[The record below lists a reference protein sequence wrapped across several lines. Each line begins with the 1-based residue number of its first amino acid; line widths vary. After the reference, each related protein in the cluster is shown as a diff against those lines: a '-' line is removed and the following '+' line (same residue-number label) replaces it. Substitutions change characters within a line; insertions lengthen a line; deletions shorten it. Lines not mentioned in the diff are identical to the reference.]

1 MASKNIHAG
10 EFPDQVLLDLGFE
23 DGNQVG
29 LMVNNST
36 NTKVSLIEEIYLSES
51 KAQYDK
57 IIELLETETTNDL
70 TQVKRAFI
78 LPMHN
83 VSTERL
89 KAALKEHK
97 ISVTN
102 DYEKADF
109 IIPHTNF
116 YDTYTQVDNIPT
128 NKLVFKIYNGY
139 FSNEHR
145 QAVSDYHSDT
155 GNNVI
160 LEKRALGDYS
170 QYQIEYTS
178 APYDSFCFSKMSI
191 VLAKM
196 VEDGELQ
203 VIETDTILN
212 QSANRVPMT
221 EELMEDLKKM
231 IDNYDPS
238 DEELEMAGKI
248 IPTIDP
254 TGEPYLLYTYASF
267 LDEKSYQYTRNKDV
281 QYWLRKYDISELS
294 RCNAEQAIKYFE
306 AKDMLDSRCFRALEV
321 QCRQEIQIHN
331 RELYTFKVQVKPE
344 YRKYMK

>member
-1 MASKNIHAG
+1 MASKNVHAG
-10 EFPDQVLLDLGFE
+10 EFPDQAIIDLGFE
-23 DGNQVG
+23 DGNSVG
-29 LMVNNST
+29 FMVGNMD
-36 NTKVSLIEEIYLSES
+36 IEEIYLSES

-57 IIELLETETTNDL
+57 IIELLETETTSDL
-70 TQVKRAFI
+70 TTVKRAFI

-116 YDTYTQVDNIPT
+116 YDTYTQVDNIPQ
-128 NKLVFKIYNGY
+128 NKMMFKLYNGY

-145 QAVSDYHSDT
+145 QAVQDYHSDT

-160 LEKRALGDYS
+160 LDKRALDGHS
-170 QYQIEYTS
+170 QWNLEYVS

-191 VLAKM
+191 ILAKM

-221 EELMEDLKKM
+221 KELMEDIKKM
-231 IDNYDPS
+231 IDGYDVS

-254 TGEPYLLYTYASF
+254 AGEPFLLYEYSDF
-267 LDEKSYQYTRNKDV
+267 LENKSYQYTRNKDV
-281 QYWLRKYDISELS
+281 QYWLQKHRILDLAN
-294 RCNAEQAIKYFE
+294 CNAEQAIKYFE
-306 AKDMLDSRCFRALEV
+306 DKNMLDSRCFRALEV
-321 QCRQEIQIHN
+321 ECRKEIHISN

>member
-10 EFPDQVLLDLGFE
+10 EFPDQAIIDLGFE
-23 DGNQVG
+23 DGQQVG
-29 LMVNNST
+29 FFLGNT
-36 NTKVSLIEEIYLSES
+36 NIEEIYLSES
-51 KAQYDK
+51 KSQYDK
-57 IIELLETETTNDL
+57 IIELLETETTSDL
-70 TQVKRAFI
+70 TIVKKAFI

-83 VSTERL
+83 VSTDRL

-97 ISVTN
+97 IGITN

-116 YDTYTQVDNIPT
+116 YDTYTQVDNIPQT
-128 NKLVFKIYNGY
+128 KLMFKLYNGY

-145 QAVSDYHSDT
+145 QAVQDYHSDT
-155 GNNVI
+155 GNNV
-160 LEKRALGDYS
+160 LLDKRALGNHS
-170 QYQIEYTS
+170 QWSVEYTS
-178 APYDSFCFSKMSI
+178 APYDSYCFSNMSI
-191 VLAKM
+191 ILAKM

-221 EELMEDLKKM
+221 EELMEDIKKM
-231 IDNYDPS
+231 IDGYDVS

-254 TGEPYLLYTYASF
+254 TGEPFLLYTYADF
-267 LDEKSYQYTRNKDV
+267 LDNKSYQYTRNKDV
-281 QYWLRKYDISELS
+281 LYWIQKHDIRKLS
-294 RCNAEQAIKYFE
+294 NYNAEQAIKYFE
-306 AKDMLDSRCFRALEV
+306 DKGILDSRCFRALEV
-321 QCRQEIQIHN
+321 ECRKEIQIHN

>member
-10 EFPDQVLLDLGFE
+10 EYPDQALLDLGFE
-23 DGNQVG
+23 DAIPIG
-29 LMVNNST
+29 LMMNN
-36 NTKVSLIEEIYLSES
+36 LDIENLTLSES
-51 KAQYDK
+51 KAQYEK
-57 IIELLETETTNDL
+57 IQDLLETETTSDL
-70 TQVKRAFI
+70 TQVKKAFI

-97 ISVTN
+97 ITVTN

-116 YDTYTQVDNIPT
+116 FDKYSSIDTIPQ
-128 NKLVFKIYNGY
+128 NKMLIELHNGY
-139 FSNEHR
+139 FCNDHR
-145 QAVSDYHSDT
+145 QAVQDYHEDT

-160 LEKRALGDYS
+160 LDKRSLGDM
-170 QYQIEYTS
+170 YQHNVDYDS
-178 APYDSFCFSKMSI
+178 LPYDSYIFSNMSI
-191 VLAKM
+191 ILAKIF
-196 VEDGELQ
+196 EDGELH

-221 EELMEDLKKM
+221 EELMEDIKKM
-231 IDNYDPS
+231 IDGYDVS

-254 TGEPYLLYTYASF
+254 TGEPYLLYKAATDF
-267 LDEKSYQYTRNKDV
+267 LGNIEYKYTRNKDV
-281 QYWLRKYDISELS
+281 QYWLQKHNVNYLS
-294 RCNAEQAIKYFE
+294 RMNAEDAIKYFE
-306 AKDMLDSRCFRALEV
+306 QEGMLDSKCFRALEV
-321 QCRQEIQIHN
+321 LCREQIQISN